1 MSNKPHFLAR
11 KIQDFQRLK
20 AHGYVCPICED
31 GFQQERNLWEH
42 AKGVHVEALSFAES
56 GDEGEAR
63 KKFEKSASDRARKT
77 PRRVNRDSEPIKSKT
92 SSNDNDSMRPNVG
105 GEDPRTSPT
114 RPVSAPDSTRDSGK
128 KIDDLENLTLTQT
141 QSPTGGAHDI
151 SLETHPG
158 ATPSFNPLKR
168 GAVGESDIP
177 ELSPDQSPAAEV
189 PSSRRAKALS
199 GGPFTTSKDP
209 DFNREGA
216 RLNESNLSGRGLG
229 SFKRLF
235 DPHTDNPSPGYPKP
249 NRRSKVQDPATA
261 PRHTYNQRTHVF
273 RSRKAPSGD
282 TEDFQRKTMINKNVF
297 NEPDSQNIDKLPI
310 QSNKLERNQSATQ
323 NEPDSLDPAVDND
336 SDPEPEILLQPETRP
351 ISHEQLLVEV
361 KGIYAGL
368 VMVEAK
374 CIDVDEKQ
382 SLAAQER
389 DSSRQSKLSNEQW
402 QALIALHKTLLHE
415 HHDFFLASQ
424 HPSASPALSRLAAKY
439 TMPARMWR
447 HGIHAFLEVLR
458 HRLPESLDHMLA
470 FIYIAYS
477 MVALLYETISTFE
490 DTWIECLGDLGR
502 YRMAIEDDDIRDR
515 EVWSGVARFWYS
527 KAADKTP
534 KVGRLYHHLAI
545 LARPYTLQQLSLYTR
560 SLTCVTP
567 FESAR
572 GSIMTLFTPI
582 LNGKESA
589 YPRPSSF
596 ETIFIKAHGIL
607 FAGKSLEDFDTTVAR
622 LTSEGVLDNYIGRIT
637 AKFKEQGVF
646 AAVANIAAL
655 FEYGGAMR
663 QSDSPWSIF
672 RLDFKELRDAEE
684 EAKAAEAKAK
694 SKAAALEENQSRL
707 TSQQQTSFDM
717 NNNSTQSASVNSVRS
732 GLETKTP
739 RELDSSVKLI
749 TRASKLAFS
758 ILSVCLQR
766 IGDKNVLPLVGVY
779 LVFLWD
785 LAQTKL
791 AIKYV
796 ESDIPWV
803 GICSFLNALAKPEA
817 LTSRVRSEEFPGSK
831 AIAGRPPPDAAN
843 NQLIPDQNLDDRPL
857 PEDFV
862 MRGQWYF
869 PESRFN
875 NIMID
880 DEERSI
886 ELASM
891 AAVRVE
897 RILWSGIRIASLNK
911 WMTYDDATKKFST
924 KRYES
929 CSDDPKDHDSIM
941 SDIYPVQD
949 GPGKDA
955 SSSPNTAALPLSS
968 PYRESQSKGSG
979 ESKQPTKP
987 WASDSAK
994 TDVTMVDV
1002 GAEKPPLINPTAHSF
1017 DTQQPRSKG
1026 GEKQYAS
1033 DPLKLE
1039 KLRSFDR
1046 SENKE
1051 PFKA

>member
-1 MSNKPHFLAR
+1 MKKDPMLSASNKPHFLAR

-20 AHGYVCPICED
+20 AQGYVCPLCED
-31 GFQQERNLWEH
+31 GFQQEPRLWEH
-42 AKGVHVEALSFAES
+42 AKKVHGEALTVAES
-56 GDEGEAR
+56 GDESEAR
-63 KKFEKSASDRARKT
+63 KKFEKSASERARKT
-77 PRRVNRDSEPIKSKT
+77 SRRVNRDSEPIKSKA
-92 SSNDNDSMRPNVG
+92 SSNDNDSMKPNVG
-105 GEDPRTSPT
+105 GDDPGTSPT
-114 RPVSAPDSTRDSGK
+114 RPVSAPDSARDSVK
-128 KIDDLENLTLTQT
+128 KIDDLDNLTLSQKR
-141 QSPTGGAHDI
+141 SLTGTTPEAQ
-151 SLETHPG
+151 PG
-158 ATPSFNPLKR
+158 SASSFNPLKR
-168 GAVGESDIP
+168 GAAGGSDTLEP
-177 ELSPDQSPAAEV
+177 SVDQLPAAEV
-189 PSSRRAKALS
+189 SGGRRAKALS
-199 GGPFTTSKDP
+199 GGPVTNKDP
-209 DFNREGA
+209 DFNRERSHPNDSSLA
-216 RLNESNLSGRGLG
+216 SHRLG
-229 SFKRLF
+229 SSKRLF
-235 DPHTDNPSPGYPKP
+235 DPHTDNPSAGPP
-249 NRRSKVQDPATA
+249 NPNQRSKIQDPVAA
-261 PRHTYNQRTHVF
+261 SRYTYNQRTHVF
-273 RSRKAPSGD
+273 RSRKAPSSD
-282 TEDFQRKTMINKNVF
+282 KDDFQRKKLINKNF
-297 NEPDSQNIDKLPI
+297 LDEQDSLLTDKLTLQPNSPLI
-310 QSNKLERNQSATQ
+310 TDKLTLQPNTPPGNQPAT
-323 NEPDSLDPAVDND
+323 PDDSDSLGLAVDHD
-336 SDPEPEILLQPETRP
+336 LEPEPEILLQPETRP

-389 DSSRQSKLSNEQW
+389 DSSRQTKLSNEQW

-477 MVALLYETISTFE
+477 MVALLYETVSTFE

-582 LNGKESA
+582 LNGKEST
-589 YPRPSSF
+589 YPRPTSF
-596 ETIFIKAHGIL
+596 DTIFIKAHGML
-607 FAGKSLEDFDTTVAR
+607 FAGKSLEEFDAIVAR
-622 LTSEGVLDNYIGRIT
+622 LTNEGVLDNYIGRIT

-655 FEYGGAMR
+655 FEYGGAVR
-663 QSDSPWSIF
+663 QSEPPVSIF
-672 RLDFKELRDAEE
+672 RLAFKELRDAEAE
-684 EAKAAEAKAK
+684 SKAAEDKARAKAAVLGETYGKFNGDI
-694 SKAAALEENQSRL
+694 E
-707 TSQQQTSFDM
+707 TSFDM
-717 NNNSTQSASVNSVRS
+717 NKNTNTTQSSANLIRS
-732 GLETKTP
+732 NFKNKSPLALE
-739 RELDSSVKLI
+739 SSEKVL

-758 ILSVCLQR
+758 TLSVCLQR

-785 LAQTKL
+785 LARTKG
-791 AIKYV
+791 AITYV
-796 ESDIPWV
+796 ENDIPWEE
-803 GICSFLNALAKPEA
+803 ICSFLNALAKPEA
-817 LTSRVRSEEFPGSK
+817 LTSRVRSEDFPGSK
-831 AIAGRPPPDAAN
+831 VLAAQPRPDAST
-843 NQLIPDQNLDDRPL
+843 NQPKPEQNLDDRPL

-869 PESRFN
+869 PEFRFN
-875 NIMID
+875 NVMID

-897 RILWSGIRIASLNK
+897 RILWTGFRLASVRLASL
-911 WMTYDDATKKFST
+911 
-924 KRYES
+924 
-929 CSDDPKDHDSIM
+929 
-941 SDIYPVQD
+941 
-949 GPGKDA
+949 
-955 SSSPNTAALPLSS
+955 
-968 PYRESQSKGSG
+968 SK
-979 ESKQPTKP
+979 SK
-987 WASDSAK
+987 
-994 TDVTMVDV
+994 
-1002 GAEKPPLINPTAHSF
+1002 PLIGIS
-1017 DTQQPRSKG
+1017 
-1026 GEKQYAS
+1026 
-1033 DPLKLE
+1033 
-1039 KLRSFDR
+1039 
-1046 SENKE
+1046 
-1051 PFKA
+1051 

>member
-1 MSNKPHFLAR
+1 MAIIMQATTWPLCSNSLGCANAATSSR
-11 KIQDFQRLK
+11 
-20 AHGYVCPICED
+20 
-31 GFQQERNLWEH
+31 
-42 AKGVHVEALSFAES
+42 
-56 GDEGEAR
+56 
-63 KKFEKSASDRARKT
+63 RKT
-77 PRRVNRDSEPIKSKT
+77 SRRVNRDAEPIKSKT
-92 SSNDNDSMRPNVG
+92 SSNDNDSMKPNVG
-105 GEDPRTSPT
+105 GEDSGTSPA

-128 KIDDLENLTLTQT
+128 KIDDLENLTLTQKH
-141 QSPTGGAHDI
+141 SLTGTAP
-151 SLETHPG
+151 EVQPG
-158 ATPSFNPLKR
+158 TASSFNPLKR
-168 GAVGESDIP
+168 GAAGESDIP
-177 ELSPDQSPAAEV
+177 ESSPDQPSAAGV

-199 GGPFTTSKDP
+199 GGSFTSKDP
-209 DFNREGA
+209 DFNREGPRPNDA
-216 RLNESNLSGRGLG
+216 NLPSNRLG

-235 DPHTDNPSPGYPKP
+235 DPHTDNPSPGHLNS
-249 NRRSKVQDPATA
+249 NRRNKAQDPATTS
-261 PRHTYNQRTHVF
+261 RHTYNQRTHVF
-273 RSRKAPSGD
+273 RSRKAPSSD
-282 TEDFQRKTMINKNVF
+282 KDDFQRLTMINKNLI
-297 NEPDSQNIDKLPI
+297 NEDSQIIDKLPI
-310 QSNKLERNQSATQ
+310 QPIKLERNQPVIQDDS
-323 NEPDSLDPAVDND
+323 DSLGPAVDND
-336 SDPEPEILLQPETRP
+336 LEQEPEILLQPETRP

-389 DSSRQSKLSNEQW
+389 DSSRQTKLSNEQW
-402 QALIALHKTLLHE
+402 QALITLHKTLLHE

-477 MVALLYETISTFE
+477 MVALLYETVSTFE

-607 FAGKSLEDFDTTVAR
+607 FAGKSLEEFDVTVAR
-622 LTSEGVLDNYIGRIT
+622 LTNEGVLDNYIGRIT

-655 FEYGGAMR
+655 FEYGGATR
-663 QSDSPWSIF
+663 QSDPPISVF
-672 RLDFKELRDAEE
+672 RLAFKELRDAEA
-684 EAKAAEAKAK
+684 EAKAAEVKAKAK
-694 SKAAALEENQSRL
+694 AAVLEENQPRH
-707 TSQQQTSFDM
+707 TSQQLLETSFDM
-717 NNNSTQSASVNSVRS
+717 NSNTTQSTSVNPVRS
-732 GLETKTP
+732 SLKTKTSL
-739 RELDSSVKLI
+739 ELESSVKFI

-758 ILSVCLQR
+758 TLSVCLQR
-766 IGDKNVLPLVGVY
+766 IGDKNVLPLIGVY

-785 LAQTKL
+785 LVQTKD
-791 AIKYV
+791 AVMYV
-796 ESDIPWV
+796 ENDIPWAET
-803 GICSFLNALAKPEA
+803 CSFLNSLAKPEA
-817 LTSRVRSEEFPGSK
+817 LTSRVRSQEFPGSK
-831 AIAGRPPPDAAN
+831 VIADRPLPDPSN
-843 NQLIPDQNLDDRPL
+843 LQLRPEQNSDDRPL

-862 MRGQWYF
+862 TRGQWYF

-875 NIMID
+875 NVMID
-880 DEERSI
+880 EEERSI

-897 RILWSGIRIASLNK
+897 RILWSGFRIASVRL
-911 WMTYDDATKKFST
+911 TPS
-924 KRYES
+924 
-929 CSDDPKDHDSIM
+929 
-941 SDIYPVQD
+941 
-949 GPGKDA
+949 
-955 SSSPNTAALPLSS
+955 LS
-968 PYRESQSKGSG
+968 R
-979 ESKQPTKP
+979 
-987 WASDSAK
+987 
-994 TDVTMVDV
+994 
-1002 GAEKPPLINPTAHSF
+1002 
-1017 DTQQPRSKG
+1017 PR
-1026 GEKQYAS
+1026 
-1033 DPLKLE
+1033 
-1039 KLRSFDR
+1039 
-1046 SENKE
+1046 
-1051 PFKA
+1051 

>member
-1 MSNKPHFLAR
+1 M
-11 KIQDFQRLK
+11 
-20 AHGYVCPICED
+20 
-31 GFQQERNLWEH
+31 
-42 AKGVHVEALSFAES
+42 
-56 GDEGEAR
+56 
-63 KKFEKSASDRARKT
+63 
-77 PRRVNRDSEPIKSKT
+77 NRDPEPIKSKT
-92 SSNDNDSMRPNVG
+92 SSNDNDSMKPNVG
-105 GEDPRTSPT
+105 GEDQRTSPT
-114 RPVSAPDSTRDSGK
+114 RPGSAPDPVRDSGK
-128 KIDDLENLTLTQT
+128 KIDDLENLTLTQG
-141 QSPTGGAHDI
+141 QPTKIAP
-151 SLETHPG
+151 E
-158 ATPSFNPLKR
+158 TPSGAVPFFNPLKR
-168 GAVGESDIP
+168 GAAGESDIP
-177 ELSPDQSPAAEV
+177 ESSPDQSPAAGV
-189 PSSRRAKALS
+189 SSVRRAKALS
-199 GGPFTTSKDP
+199 GGPFTSKDP
-209 DFNREGA
+209 DFDREGSRPNDA
-216 RLNESNLSGRGLG
+216 NLSSHRPG
-229 SFKRLF
+229 SIKRLF
-235 DPHTDNPSPGYPKP
+235 DPHTDNPSAGNLNS
-249 NRRSKVQDPATA
+249 NRRSKVQDSVTA

-282 TEDFQRKTMINKNVF
+282 KDDFQRKTVINKIF
-297 NEPDSQNIDKLPI
+297 INEQDSQIIDKLPI
-310 QSNKLERNQSATQ
+310 QPKLERTQSATQ
-323 NEPDSLDPAVDND
+323 DDSDSLGQAVDNEL
-336 SDPEPEILLQPETRP
+336 DPEPEILLQPETRP

-389 DSSRQSKLSNEQW
+389 DSSHQTKLSNEQW

-477 MVALLYETISTFE
+477 MVALLYETVSTFE

-572 GSIMTLFTPI
+572 GSTMTLFTPI

-596 ETIFIKAHGIL
+596 ETMFIKAHGIL
-607 FAGKSLEDFDTTVAR
+607 FTGKSLEDFDLIVAR

-663 QSDSPWSIF
+663 QSELPMPIF
-672 RLDFKELRDAEE
+672 RLAFKELRDAEAD
-684 EAKAAEAKAK
+684 AKAAEAMAKA
-694 SKAAALEENQSRL
+694 KAAALEENQPRP
-707 TSQQQTSFDM
+707 TSQQLLETSFDM
-717 NNNSTQSASVNSVRS
+717 NNNAAQPAADNSTRS
-732 GLETKTP
+732 GLKAKTP
-739 RELDSSVKLI
+739 LELESSVKVMA
-749 TRASKLAFS
+749 RASRLAFS
-758 ILSVCLQR
+758 TLSVCLQR
-766 IGDKNVLPLVGVY
+766 IGDKNVLPLIGVY

-785 LAQTKL
+785 LVQTKDVVM
-791 AIKYV
+791 YV
-796 ESDIPWV
+796 ENDIPWAE
-803 GICSFLNALAKPEA
+803 ICSFLNALAKPEA
-817 LTSRVRSEEFPGSK
+817 LTSRVRSKDFPGSK
-831 AIAGRPPPDAAN
+831 VLADRPPPGASSN
-843 NQLIPDQNLDDRPL
+843 TLIPGQNLDDRPL

-886 ELASM
+886 ELPSM
-891 AAVRVE
+891 GAVRVE
-897 RILWSGIRIASLNK
+897 RILWSGFRIASVCL
-911 WMTYDDATKKFST
+911 
-924 KRYES
+924 
-929 CSDDPKDHDSIM
+929 
-941 SDIYPVQD
+941 
-949 GPGKDA
+949 A
-955 SSSPNTAALPLSS
+955 SLWISNL
-968 PYRESQSKGSG
+968 
-979 ESKQPTKP
+979 
-987 WASDSAK
+987 
-994 TDVTMVDV
+994 
-1002 GAEKPPLINPTAHSF
+1002 LI
-1017 DTQQPRSKG
+1017 
-1026 GEKQYAS
+1026 
-1033 DPLKLE
+1033 
-1039 KLRSFDR
+1039 
-1046 SENKE
+1046 
-1051 PFKA
+1051 